1 MKKNKP
7 KLKSPHVWRKNYE
20 NKTANECKQ
29 QFTTFAQPE
38 FTNWKYEVK
47 LSAEAANAG
56 NL

>member
-1 MKKNKP
+1 M
-7 KLKSPHVWRKNYE
+7 WRKNYE

>member
-1 MKKNKP
+1 MKKNQL
-7 KLKSPHVWRKNYE
+7 KLKSPRVKKNCE
-20 NKTANECKQ
+20 NKTASECKQ

-47 LSAEAANAG
+47 LSAEAANGG